1 MIKVL
6 VVDDEVP
13 IRQWLE
19 FCINKIDPYRVV
31 GAASNGAEGYSEF
44 RKLSPDI
51 VITDIRM
58 PVMDGLEM
66 IGMIRGLK
74 PSVYTVV
81 LTSHEDFEYA
91 RKAIKLGASDYIL
104 KTEITE
110 EQLKEILDKG
120 KTDLGEDDNQGQLE
134 RAFEEMADRNHY
146 LRSLVLSKEHSVVGK
161 GFLKEYGIP
170 LEKGE
175 FIALDVMTEQEGAVH
190 VKLPE
195 GSLLDHVFKVS
206 VDMNHTIIVGNIG
219 KVSPVH
225 SRRMEEISYYC
236 GNLMKQFPC
245 KIGCSD
251 IYDDSGR
258 LGDAMKQAHDRTS
271 LSFYYPHQTF
281 FYSQSVKEDHLP
293 NGELFKMLFT
303 KELVNQNFSRAL
315 VVKDKLIAE
324 AAETKVTDIG
334 YLKEVYS
341 FFVTSLFHFTMD
353 DEEKAENVLK
363 PVIQEMKETCSLEA
377 LNAVLE
383 RQFKASSIGMHS
395 EDEYSALVG
404 SALRYMETS
413 FDGPITLSEV
423 AEYAGVSAEYLSR
436 QFKEETGVKFV
447 VYLNNLR
454 LKNALH
460 LLETTNLKVYE
471 VAERVGYS
479 NLSYFSTVFK
489 KNFGQNPFDYKNS
502 FKNKGDI

>member
-58 PVMDGLEM
+58 PMMDGLEM
-66 IGMIRGLK
+66 IEMIHGVK
-74 PSVYTVV
+74 PSAYTVM

-120 KTDLGEDDNQGQLE
+120 KKELGGGDDHGE
-134 RAFEEMADRNHY
+134 MEKAFEEMADRNRY
-146 LRSLVLSKEHSVVGK
+146 LRSMVLSKECSIMGK
-161 GFLKEYGIP
+161 GLIKEYGIP
-170 LEKGE
+170 IEKGE
-175 FIALDVMTEQEGAVH
+175 FIALDVMAGREGTVH

-195 GSLLDHVFKVS
+195 SEVLEHVFKVS
-206 VDMNHTIIVGNIG
+206 LDMSHTIIVGNLG
-219 KVSPVH
+219 KVSPVY
-225 SRRMEEISYYC
+225 SQRMKEIFHYC
-236 GNLMKQFPC
+236 EDLMNQLPC

-251 IYDDSGR
+251 IWDDSSR
-258 LGDAMKQAHDRTS
+258 LGAAMKQAHNRVN

-281 FYSQSVKEDHLP
+281 FYSQDANADCIP
-293 NGELFKMLFT
+293 NGEMYKMLFT
-303 KELVNQNFSRAL
+303 KDLVNQNFSGAL
-315 VVKDKLIAE
+315 AVKDKMKAE
-324 AAETKVTDIG
+324 AVETKVTDIG
-334 YLKEVYS
+334 YLKEIYR
-341 FFVTSLFHFTMD
+341 FFITSLFHFTMD
-353 DEEKAENVLK
+353 DEEKAENALK
-363 PVIQEMKETCSLEA
+363 PILQDMKDAPSLDA
-377 LNAVLE
+377 LNAVME
-383 RQFKASSIGMHS
+383 REFKSRSIGTHS
-395 EDEYSALVG
+395 EDEYSALVR
-404 SALRYMETS
+404 SALLYMEKS
-413 FDGPITLSEV
+413 YDGPVTLSEV
-423 AEYAGVSAEYLSR
+423 AEHAGVSAEYLSR
-436 QFKEETGVKFV
+436 LFKEETGVKFV

-502 FKNKGDI
+502 FKNRRT